1 MVQFNKNYIFGNL
14 IYCMIFMMKKNFFV
28 LLMLVIL
35 SSCVTQK
42 DLIYLQN
49 DGSTSSTI
57 PINEIQNKPYRVQTY
72 DVLSIRVK
80 TVDPKINELFTITST
95 NPNAGGM
102 MQQGEQGL
110 YFNGYNVDAQGF
122 IRLPVVGRMSVIG
135 LTLEE
140 IRDNIEQKLLDD
152 FVTEESNL
160 FVTVKMAGIR
170 YIINGE
176 IGSPGINFIY
186 NDKATI
192 MDAIANSGDITMLG
206 NRKEVMIYRQ
216 YPHGTETYSI
226 DLTNIKAMNSPQ
238 FFIQPND
245 FIYIKPLKQKT
256 LGTGTTGIQTITTV
270 ISVITLLTTTFLL
283 LNR

>member
-1 MVQFNKNYIFGNL
+1 MQQLNKNYIFGNL
-14 IYCMIFMMKKNFFV
+14 IYCMNFMKKTSFLV
-28 LLMLVIL
+28 LLLLLVL

-49 DGSTSSTI
+49 NGNASSTI
-57 PINEIQNKPYRVQTY
+57 PINEIQNKPYRVQSN

-80 TVDPKINELFTITST
+80 TIDPKINELFVLTSG
-95 NPNAGGM
+95 NQNAGGM

-110 YFNGYNVDAQGF
+110 YFNGYNVDSQGF
-122 IRLPVVGRMSVIG
+122 IRLPVIGKMSVIG

-140 IRDNIEQKLLDD
+140 IRDQIENKLLEEY
-152 FVTEESNL
+152 VTEESNV

>member
-1 MVQFNKNYIFGNL
+1 MLQFNKNHIFGNL
-14 IYCMIFMMKKNFFV
+14 IYCMNFMKKTPLFV
-28 LLMLVIL
+28 LFLLLLL

-49 DGSTSSTI
+49 DGTSPSTL
-57 PINEIQNKPYRVQTY
+57 PINEIQNKPYRVQTN
-72 DVLSIRVK
+72 DMLSIRVK
-80 TVDPKINELFTITST
+80 TVDPKINELFTLTT
-95 NPNAGGM
+95 NNQSGM
-102 MQQGEQGL
+102 MQQAEQVL
-110 YFNGYNVDAQGF
+110 YFSGYNVDSQGF
-122 IRLPVVGRMSVIG
+122 IRLPVIGKMSVIG
-135 LTLEE
+135 MTLDE
-140 IRDNIEQKLLDD
+140 IRDQIENKLLEDY
-152 FVTEESNL
+152 VTEESNL

-216 YPHGTETYSI
+216 FPYGTETYSI
-226 DLTNIKAMNSPQ
+226 DLTNINAMNSPQ

-245 FIYIKPLKQKT
+245 FIYVKPLKQKT
-256 LGTGTTGIQTITTV
+256 LGTGTTGIQTITTI
-270 ISVITLLTTTFLL
+270 ISVVTLLTTTFLL
-283 LNR
+283 INR

>member
-1 MVQFNKNYIFGNL
+1 MLQLNKKHIFENL
-14 IYCMIFMMKKNFFV
+14 IYCMNFMKKTSLFV
-28 LLMLVIL
+28 LFLLLIL

-49 DGSTSSTI
+49 DGTSPSTL
-57 PINEIQNKPYRVQTY
+57 PINEIQNKPYRVQTN
-72 DVLSIRVK
+72 DMLSIKVK
-80 TVDPKINELFTITST
+80 TIDPKINELFTLTT
-95 NPNAGGM
+95 NNQSGM
-102 MQQGEQGL
+102 LQQAEQGL
-110 YFNGYNVDAQGF
+110 YFSGYNVDSQGF
-122 IRLPVVGRMSVIG
+122 IRLPVIGKMSVIG
-135 LTLEE
+135 MTLEE
-140 IRDNIEQKLLDD
+140 IRDQIENKLLED
-152 FVTEESNL
+152 FLTKESNL

-216 YPHGTETYSI
+216 FPYGTETYSI
-226 DLTNIKAMNSPQ
+226 DLTNINAMNSPQ

-245 FIYIKPLKQKT
+245 FIYVKPLKQKT
-256 LGTGTTGIQTITTV
+256 LGTGTTGMQTITTI
-270 ISVITLLTTTFLL
+270 ISVVTLLTTTFLL
-283 LNR
+283 INR

>member
-1 MVQFNKNYIFGNL
+1 
-14 IYCMIFMMKKNFFV
+14 MKKTSLFV
-28 LLMLVIL
+28 LFLLLIL

-49 DGSTSSTI
+49 DGTSPSTL
-57 PINEIQNKPYRVQTY
+57 PINEIQNKPYRVQTN
-72 DVLSIRVK
+72 DMLSIKVK
-80 TVDPKINELFTITST
+80 TIDPKINELFTLTT
-95 NPNAGGM
+95 NNQSGM
-102 MQQGEQGL
+102 LQQAEQGL
-110 YFNGYNVDAQGF
+110 YFSGYNVDSQGF
-122 IRLPVVGRMSVIG
+122 IRLPVIGKMSVIG
-135 LTLEE
+135 MTLEE
-140 IRDNIEQKLLDD
+140 IRDQIENKLLED
-152 FVTEESNL
+152 FLTKESNL

-216 YPHGTETYSI
+216 FPYGTETYSI
-226 DLTNIKAMNSPQ
+226 DLTNINAMNSPQ

-245 FIYIKPLKQKT
+245 FIYVKPLKQKT
-256 LGTGTTGIQTITTV
+256 LGTGTTGMQTITTI
-270 ISVITLLTTTFLL
+270 ISVVTLLTTTFLL
-283 LNR
+283 INR